1 MPVPI
6 IPQNV
11 SSLFRKEK
19 EMQMNITEYD
29 KIDFSNLGKFLEKRK
44 NTQDIVKVGN
54 FEAGLLFRLWKD
66 SRGENPE
73 GEMPVPPTFSNDD
86 VIRLKSSGLI
96 SGDTEKFRFT
106 SRGKDVIKTMV
117 LSEKNSF
124 DKNSSDKSYE
134 QRVSETVIRG
144 GPRLAVGKKKE

>member
-11 SSLFRKEK
+11 SSLFRKER
-19 EMQMNITEYD
+19 EMQMGITEYD
-29 KIDFSNLGKFLEKRK
+29 KIDFNNLGKFLEKRK
-44 NTQDIVKVGN
+44 NTQDIIKVGN

-66 SRGENPE
+66 SKGENPE
-73 GEMPVPPTFSNDD
+73 GEMSVPPTFNNDD

-96 SGDTEKFRFT
+96 NGDTEKFKFT

-117 LSEKNSF
+117 LSEKNAL
-124 DKNSSDKSYE
+124 DKSSSDKNYE
-134 QRVSETVIRG
+134 QRISETVIRG
-144 GPRLAVGKKKE
+144 GPRLAVGKKK